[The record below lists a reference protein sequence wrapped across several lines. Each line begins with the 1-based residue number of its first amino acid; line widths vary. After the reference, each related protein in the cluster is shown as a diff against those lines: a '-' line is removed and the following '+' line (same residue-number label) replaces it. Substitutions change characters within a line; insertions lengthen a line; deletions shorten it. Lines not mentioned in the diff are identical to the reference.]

1 MISMVNEN
9 ATFNGGLLGEIT
21 PTSFGSVSLTEAS
34 YIAMQSIDEMM
45 NDLRVSTILYEYQYA
60 LENGHE
66 IIYEA
71 DDATGEKKEKVNGV
85 VDKIVAAIR
94 KFLSNIYGLVQTA
107 MSKLSTMIQTTV
119 AKAGL
124 SKKAFMAVSD
134 VQYDSVITT
143 LDTKKLI
150 GFTVSPFELASTAGS
165 DLILSFDYRNKEVT
179 VFSVNEVVSKL
190 TREYD
195 SSEDKQYYTKDAVA
209 KILFGE
215 GKNIGKE
222 IFKVKKTMD
231 KIANDGI
238 KAAKTA
244 DTDKLSDIMDRYQLV
259 MKRNTAATS
268 GILKV
273 YINYVQCCSIIA
285 KAAVKHVKIEDK
297 AQKADAAGKART
309 GEYDDPHSKEYA
321 KTNTKLDK
329 TSIFGSKKTARAQK
343 EAEREAERAAKAK
356 KKFEKKNGTE
366 AK

>member
-71 DDATGEKKEKVNGV
+71 DDATGKKKEKVNGV

-124 SKKAFMAVSD
+124 SKKAFMAVTD
-134 VQYDSVITT
+134 EQYESYFDH
-143 LDTKKLI
+143 DTRKLI
-150 GFTVSPFELASTAGS
+150 GFTVSPFDLVNKAGS
-165 DLILSFDYRNKEVT
+165 DLILPFTYNKDNDIKVY
-179 VFSVNEVVSKL
+179 SVNEVVSKF
-190 TREYD
+190 TREYT
-195 SSEDKQYYTKDAVA
+195 SEDKKYYTKDAVS
-209 KILFGE
+209 KVLFGE

-222 IFKVKKTMD
+222 IFKLKKSMD
-231 KIANDGI
+231 KLANDGI
-238 KAAKTA
+238 KVAKAAG
-244 DTDKLSDIMDRYQLV
+244 TDKLSDIMDQYQLV

-273 YINYVQCCSIIA
+273 YINYVQCCSILA

-321 KTNTKLDK
+321 KTNTRLDK

-343 EAEREAERAAKAK
+343 EAEREAKRAAKAK

-366 AK
+366 AQ

>member
-34 YIAMQSIDEMM
+34 YIVMQSIDEMM

-71 DDATGEKKEKVNGV
+71 DDATGEKKEKVNSI

-94 KFLSNIYGLVQTA
+94 KFMSNIYGLVQTA

-150 GFTVSPFELASTAGS
+150 GFTVSPFELASKAAGN

-190 TREYD
+190 TREYT
-195 SSEDKQYYTKDAVA
+195 SEDKQYYTKDAVS

-238 KAAKTA
+238 KTAKAAG
-244 DTDKLSDIMDRYQLV
+244 TDKLSDIMDRYQLV

-273 YINYVQCCSIIA
+273 YINYVQCCSVIA

-297 AQKADAAGKART
+297 AQKADAAGKAKT
-309 GEYDDPHSKEYA
+309 GEYDDPHAKEYA

-329 TSIFGSKKTARAQK
+329 TSIFGSKKTAKAEK
-343 EAEREAERAAKAK
+343 EAEKEAERAAKAK